1 MNTGAYGFPEAG
13 GNNQGV
19 GYSVNGVAYAINS
32 TTLGTTPV
40 GSAAQV
46 LTAASNGAP
55 IWQTPA
61 VPIGSILYL
70 ATYATAL

>member
-19 GYSVNGVAYAINS
+19 GYIVNGVVYAINS

-46 LTAASNGAP
+46 LTAAPNGAP
-55 IWQTPA
+55 IWQTP
-61 VPIGSILYL
+61 PSPTGSILYL
-70 ATYATAL
+70 AAFASAF